1 MAQNI
6 SIRWFSRA
14 GQGAITAATALA
26 EILGGHGKFVQVFPD
41 FGAEKRGAAVV
52 VFNRISDEKITNVA
66 HPRGVDI
73 IVLLDTSLVASG
85 EISKEKLL
93 EGLNPGGKLLVNT
106 NQTKLKIAHDLENV
120 FTVKASEIAVASI
133 GKDIPNVPI
142 LGALVKIGDF
152 ATLEKFQADLK
163 KFLGSHLPPEILE
176 GNLKAFE
183 KGYNEVSKL

>member
-1 MAQNI
+1 MAKNI

-26 EILGGHGKFVQVFPD
+26 QILGKNGKFVQVFPD

-52 VFNRISDEKITNVA
+52 VFNRISSEKLTNVA

-73 IVLLDTSLVASG
+73 VVLLDTSLVASG

-93 EGLNPGGKLLVNT
+93 EGLNPDGKLLVNT
-106 NQTKLKIAHDLENV
+106 GQGNLKIAQDLKNV
-120 FTVKASEIAVASI
+120 FTVKASEIAVETI

-142 LGALVKIGDF
+142 LGALVKIGEFLD
-152 ATLEKFQADLK
+152 LEKFQAGLRN
-163 KFLGSHLPPEILE
+163 FLGNHLPPEILE

-183 KGYNEVSKL
+183 KGYNEISKL